1 MIEERWRRVRML
13 VKGNRE
19 LKEGASGMCRLKD
32 QSLTFSPEGLSCVCP
47 RSLSRDWL
55 FETQWTVAHQA
66 PLSMGFPRQEYWSGL
81 PFPAPGGLPNPGLN
95 PHLIMF
101 PILVGR
107 FFTIPR
113 LQIYPSPIHF
123 SIDNHKFVFDIC
135 KSVSIF
141 IRKLVLFF

>member
-1 MIEERWRRVRML
+1 MSFGDRMIEERWRRVRML

-66 PLSMGFPRQEYWSGL
+66 PLSITLNKQQSVESFRMPGRMEL
-81 PFPAPGGLPNPGLN
+81 PWGMRGK
-95 PHLIMF
+95 M
-101 PILVGR
+101 ILDQH
-107 FFTIPR
+107 IQSR
-113 LQIYPSPIHF
+113 L
-123 SIDNHKFVFDIC
+123 
-135 KSVSIF
+135 
-141 IRKLVLFF
+141 

>member
-1 MIEERWRRVRML
+1 MSFGDRMIEERWRRVRML

-81 PFPAPGGLPNPGLN
+81 PFPAPGGLLDTGIEPTSPALASRFLTTVPPGK
-95 PHLIMF
+95 
-101 PILVGR
+101 
-107 FFTIPR
+107 PR
-113 LQIYPSPIHF
+113 WALLGP
-123 SIDNHKFVFDIC
+123 C
-135 KSVSIF
+135 K
-141 IRKLVLFF
+141 